1 MASERGESVPVHV
14 GWAQNSGNSQNVWV
28 KKENVEE
35 AKGKATQK
43 QDRKI
48 QRAGLTCLVG
58 KAGFMEFAHVE
69 LQPDDGKH
77 HDGEEE
83 EQPNLQQGHHGLHDG
98 LEDNLQAWGDT
109 KTPQGGKENKDM
121 GMERRWERGGNLG
134 LVIPSNAALPRVPQT
149 HFLP

>member
-1 MASERGESVPVHV
+1 
-14 GWAQNSGNSQNVWV
+14 
-28 KKENVEE
+28 
-35 AKGKATQK
+35 
-43 QDRKI
+43 
-48 QRAGLTCLVG
+48 
-58 KAGFMEFAHVE
+58 MEFAHVE

-121 GMERRWERGGNLG
+121 GMERRWEKGQFGIGDSEQCCSPQGATNTFPAIGAGETTGGSPF
-134 LVIPSNAALPRVPQT
+134 LVA
-149 HFLP
+149 FLQVTDSMGF